1 MLALL
6 VSCATPALAQ
16 TQAADPPPVPEL
28 DPESPMANMPDIGV
42 DWPDMNTDLPAIPAE
57 PAPAPD
63 TATPT
68 PPGGTATPVPPPAQ
82 TTEITGERRYRFELQ
97 GLDMAEREELIG
109 RFNAGSTLKA
119 GDDKPAN
126 IAQIDRRARED
137 ANLLN
142 ELLRAEGY
150 YDADVETAVDSTSGT
165 TLVVKLIAEPGP
177 LYRFS
182 SVTVRGLESTG
193 PKAAE
198 LRAAFS
204 VDENDAVDADDVV
217 LGQTDLITL
226 LKKEGF
232 PFAKVDDPEV
242 VVDHETQLATLTM
255 DVEPGGQR
263 NFGQILLSGN
273 KLPFDAKHVSRIARF
288 KPGDPY
294 DQSKVDDLRRAL
306 IATGLVSQANVKPVP
321 GASDML
327 ADVSVGLEPA
337 PLRTIAAEAGYGTG
351 EGIRAEVSWTHRN
364 LIRPEGA
371 VTFRGVAGTKE
382 QYIGAILRQ
391 SNFRERDQVLN
402 ARIEASN
409 VNRNAYDARTF
420 EIAANLER
428 QTNII
433 WQKKWT
439 WSGGFELLASDERD
453 MTKIAGAGRR
463 TFFIGALPFRL
474 NYDSTDNLLDATHGF
489 RLGGWVSPEI
499 SFQNGTFTYA
509 RAQIDGSYYQPAGEK
524 VVVAGR
530 VRLGSILGAG
540 NNDIAPSRRFYSG
553 GGGSVRGY
561 GYQRIGPRD
570 IANDPTGGRSLAEF
584 ALEARVRFGN
594 FGVVPFVDG
603 GGVYTSSLPKF
614 SNFRLGAGL
623 GGRYYSSFGPIR
635 IDVGTPLNRQKG
647 DPRVTVFV
655 SLGQAF

>member
-6 VSCATPALAQ
+6 VSCATPALARA
-16 TQAADPPPVPEL
+16 QAADPPPVPEL

-42 DWPDMNTDLPAIPAE
+42 DWPDMNAELPAIPAE
-57 PAPAPD
+57 PAPPADAAAP
-63 TATPT
+63 A
-68 PPGGTATPVPPPAQ
+68 PPPAQ

-97 GLDMAEREELIG
+97 GLDMAERAELIA
-109 RFNAGSTLKA
+109 RFTAGSTLKA

-150 YDADVETAVDSTSGT
+150 YDANVETAVDSTSGA

-217 LGQTDLITL
+217 LGQTDLTTL

-232 PFAKVDDPEV
+232 PFAKVGDPEV

-327 ADVSVGLEPA
+327 ADVSVGLEPRRSGRSRPKPVTA
-337 PLRTIAAEAGYGTG
+337 P
-351 EGIRAEVSWTHRN
+351 V
-364 LIRPEGA
+364 
-371 VTFRGVAGTKE
+371 K
-382 QYIGAILRQ
+382 
-391 SNFRERDQVLN
+391 
-402 ARIEASN
+402 ASAP
-409 VNRNAYDARTF
+409 R
-420 EIAANLER
+420 
-428 QTNII
+428 
-433 WQKKWT
+433 
-439 WSGGFELLASDERD
+439 S
-453 MTKIAGAGRR
+453 AGR
-463 TFFIGALPFRL
+463 T
-474 NYDSTDNLLDATHGF
+474 AT
-489 RLGGWVSPEI
+489 
-499 SFQNGTFTYA
+499 
-509 RAQIDGSYYQPAGEK
+509 
-524 VVVAGR
+524 
-530 VRLGSILGAG
+530 
-540 NNDIAPSRRFYSG
+540 
-553 GGGSVRGY
+553 
-561 GYQRIGPRD
+561 
-570 IANDPTGGRSLAEF
+570 
-584 ALEARVRFGN
+584 
-594 FGVVPFVDG
+594 
-603 GGVYTSSLPKF
+603 
-614 SNFRLGAGL
+614 
-623 GGRYYSSFGPIR
+623 
-635 IDVGTPLNRQKG
+635 
-647 DPRVTVFV
+647 
-655 SLGQAF
+655 